1 MTTTEPPSVTPIL
14 DLLQPL
20 PDPDTERV
28 NGRFASPFLTFV
40 ALIVLTGNLAFLA
53 VPFGFVLINFTTI
66 LIHELG
72 HLTGGWCVGLRFK
85 AVRIDPFRIRVDSGR
100 WKFKIRPRLFW
111 GFALM
116 SLDRVRRVRHRLIVF
131 VAGGPLA
138 SIVCGVAAV
147 LAGEMGLARY
157 DSPWPTFLEFLGV
170 WSAFIGC
177 VSLFPYR
184 RHGYSSD
191 GMLLRA
197 LLFGKPEASQI
208 IASYALSTLKDKSLF
223 PPDYVR
229 RWFQL
234 ASVHTKLQNDNYYE
248 NWLAY
253 ENAQG
258 QEIAAQSLERCL
270 ADSAR
275 MDDDQ
280 RDKLI
285 AEAAVFTAWRR
296 DDFVKAEVWVKRIKS
311 AGRLHPFWRT
321 RAKIAVLCAQRQ
333 FEDAKAELDRALA
346 LIRDEPDGV
355 ERRRFEA
362 EWIAW
367 GEQIQQRIP
376 VEIHN

>member
-1 MTTTEPPSVTPIL
+1 MTTAEQPSATPIL

-20 PDPDTERV
+20 PDPDMERV
-28 NGRFASPFLTFV
+28 NGRFASPFLVFV
-40 ALIVLTGNLAFLA
+40 ALIVLTGNLAFLV
-53 VPFGFVLINFTTI
+53 VPFGFLLINFTTI

-116 SLDRVRRVRHRLIVF
+116 SLDRVRRVRHRLIVS

-138 SIVCGVAAV
+138 SIVCGVVAV

-170 WSAFIGC
+170 WSFFIGC

-184 RHGYSSD
+184 VRGYSSD

-197 LLFGKPEASQI
+197 FLFWKPEATQI
-208 IASYALSTLKDKSLF
+208 IASYALSTLKDNRLF
-223 PPDYVR
+223 RPDYFR
-229 RWFQL
+229 RWFGL
-234 ASVHTKLQNDNYYE
+234 ASVRTKLQNDNYYE

-253 ENAQG
+253 ENAQD
-258 QEIAAQSLERCL
+258 QEIAAQFLERCL
-270 ADSAR
+270 TDSAR

-296 DDFVKAEVWVKRIKS
+296 DDAVKAEVWFKRIQT
-311 AGRLHPFWRT
+311 GDRLHPFWRT

-333 FEDAKAELDRALA
+333 FEHAKAELDPALA

-355 ERRRFEA
+355 QRQRFEA
-362 EWIAW
+362 EWIVW
-367 GEQIQQRIP
+367 GQQIQQRIP
-376 VEIHN
+376 VEIA